1 MQTADATAPSADHAD
16 DPDRDRWAAVLARDP
31 AFDGAFVFAVATT
44 GIYCRP
50 SCPARRAQRRN
61 VAFYA
66 DAAEA
71 ERAGY
76 RPCRRCAPDGGG
88 PEAARRDA
96 VRRACDFLDA
106 HADGP
111 PTLAALARHVGLS
124 PSHLQRLFTRALGV
138 SPRAY
143 ADARRTARLKA
154 HLRAGEDVTGALYAA
169 GFGAPS
175 RLYEQA
181 GATLGMTPGAYR
193 RRGRGLRIAFA
204 VAPCALGRVLVATTA
219 RGVCAVY
226 LGDDA
231 RALEAELRA
240 EFAAAEIDRDD
251 SALAEAVAAVV
262 ARIDGKPAARD
273 LPLDAQGTA
282 FQRRVWEELR
292 RIPPGETRSYSA
304 VAEALG
310 RPTATRAVAR
320 ACATNQVSVL
330 IPCHRVLRADGG
342 LGGYRWGI
350 ARKRALLDVERKDG
364 PARDDRGI

>member
-1 MQTADATAPSADHAD
+1 MRTDLRAGDLT
-16 DPDRDRWAAVLARDP
+16 DRDRWAAVLARDP

-50 SCPARRAQRRN
+50 SCPARRPRREN
-61 VAFYA
+61 AAFFA
-66 DAAEA
+66 GPAEA

-76 RPCRRCAPDGGG
+76 RPCRRCAPDRGG
-88 PEAARRDA
+88 PEAARLEA
-96 VRRACDFLDA
+96 VRRACAFIDA
-106 HADGP
+106 HDGRP

-124 PSHLQRLFTRALGV
+124 PAHLQRLFTRTLGV

-143 ADARRTARLKA
+143 AEARRTARLKA

-175 RLYEQA
+175 RLYERA
-181 GATLGMTPGAYR
+181 GAALGMTPGAYR

-204 VAPCALGRVLVATTA
+204 VAPCALGLVLVAATA

-231 RALEAELRA
+231 EALEAELRA
-240 EFAAAEIDRDD
+240 EFAAAAAIERDD
-251 SALAEAVAAVV
+251 HALAEAVAAVA
-262 ARIDGKPAARD
+262 ARIDGDGRAGRD
-273 LPLDAQGTA
+273 LPLDVQGTA
-282 FQRRVWEELR
+282 FQRRVWEELQ

-304 VAEALG
+304 LAEALG

-320 ACATNQVSVL
+320 ACATNPVSVL

-342 LGGYRWGI
+342 LGGYRWGT
-350 ARKRALLDVERKDG
+350 ARKRALLDAERKG
-364 PARDDRGI
+364 ARGRGERGA